1 MHMSRWLAITALSIG
16 AAFGTLPGGA
26 KADWLGLT
34 DGTYDVTLTC
44 VNSTVIACPSQIQGT
59 VTIAG
64 AGASFLS
71 YTVNGEVFSGDPT
84 DGVFTS
90 ATADYQFSIL
100 THSPFSF
107 ADLRFDLSI
116 PNSFIADD
124 QWWAYC
130 NNVSQSNC
138 TPATFGS
145 WRAVAVAEVP
155 EPVTLALFASGLA
168 GLGFRRLSKGLKR
181 REA

>member
-1 MHMSRWLAITALSIG
+1 MRLTRLLAVTVGIGVALC
-16 AAFGTLPGGA
+16 ALPGTA
-26 KADWLGLT
+26 KATWLGLA
-34 DGTYDVTLTC
+34 DGSYDVTLTC
-44 VNSTVIACPSQIQGT
+44 TNSTVIACPSQIQGT

-116 PNSFIADD
+116 PNPFIADD
-124 QWWAYC
+124 QWWVYC
-130 NNVSQSNC
+130 NNVGQNC
-138 TPATFGS
+138 TPATFGT
-145 WRAVAVAEVP
+145 WRAVAVADVP
-155 EPVTLALFASGLA
+155 EPVALALFAAGLA
-168 GLGFRRLSKGLKR
+168 GLGIARRRG
-181 REA
+181 A